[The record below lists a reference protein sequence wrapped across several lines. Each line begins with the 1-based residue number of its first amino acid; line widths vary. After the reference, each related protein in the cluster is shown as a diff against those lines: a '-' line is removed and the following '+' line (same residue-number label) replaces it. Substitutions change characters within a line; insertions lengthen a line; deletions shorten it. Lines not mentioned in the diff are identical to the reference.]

1 VSSYL
6 LLNKPYNVLSSFTDP
21 EGRATLADYVPV
33 AGVYAAG
40 RLDYDSEG
48 LVLLTDDGA
57 LIHRLTDPRHEYPK
71 TYYVQ
76 LEGIVTEAAAALLRQ
91 GVMLRGRRT
100 RPAEAEIIADPG
112 LPARPVPVRAY
123 HPTSWLKVILRE
135 GQKRQLRR
143 MTAAVGFPTLR
154 LVRWAIG
161 PLTLAGLA
169 PGQWREL
176 NRLEREFVQKWDQ
189 PVAL

>member
-1 VSSYL
+1 MVVRGPMNNIL
-6 LLNKPYNVLSSFTDP
+6 FNKPFNVLSAFTDTA
-21 EGRATLADYVPV
+21 GRATLAAYIPVP
-33 AGVYAAG
+33 GVYAAG

-48 LVLLTDDGA
+48 LLLLTDDGG
-57 LIHRLTDPRHEYPK
+57 LIHRLTDPRHEHPK

-76 LEGIVTEAAAALLRQ
+76 LEGLVTQTAVQQLQA
-91 GVMLRGRRT
+91 GVMLRGLRT
-100 RPAEAEIIADPG
+100 RPAEAEIIDDPG
-112 LPARPVPVRAY
+112 LAPRPVPVRAY
-123 HPTSWLKVILRE
+123 HPTSWLKVVLRE

-169 PGQWREL
+169 PGQWRQLTAQETATL
-176 NRLEREFVQKWDQ
+176 G
-189 PVAL
+189 AG

>member
-1 VSSYL
+1 MSRYL
-6 LLNKPYNVLSSFTDP
+6 LLNKPFNVLSSFTDP
-21 EGRATLADYVPV
+21 QGRATLADYVPV
-33 AGVYAAG
+33 PGVYAAG

-48 LVLLTDDGA
+48 LLLLTDDGA
-57 LIHRLTDPRHEYPK
+57 LIHRLTDPRHEHPK

-76 LEGIVTEAAAALLRQ
+76 VGRPRHRGSRGDALRQ
-91 GVMLRGRRT
+91 GVVLRGRRT

-161 PLTLAGLA
+161 PLTLDGLA
-169 PGQWREL
+169 PGEWREL
-176 NRLEREFVQKWDQ
+176 T
-189 PVAL
+189 AA

>member
-1 VSSYL
+1 MSRYL
-6 LLNKPYNVLSSFTDP
+6 LLHKPFNVLSSFTDP
-21 EGRATLADYVPV
+21 QGRATLADHVPV
-33 AGVYAAG
+33 PGVYAAG

-48 LVLLTDDGA
+48 LLLLSDDGP
-57 LIHRLTDPRHEYPK
+57 LLHRLTDPSHEHPK

-76 LEGIVTEAAAALLRQ
+76 LEGLVTEAAAAALAR
-91 GVMLRGRRT
+91 GVILRGRRT

-112 LPARPVPVRAY
+112 LSPRPVPVRAY
-123 HPTSWLKVILRE
+123 YPTSWLKVVLRE
-135 GQKRQLRR
+135 VQKRQLRR

-176 NRLEREFVQKWDQ
+176 TAAEQTSLR
-189 PVAL
+189 A

>member
-1 VSSYL
+1 MVVRGPMNNIL
-6 LLNKPYNVLSSFTDP
+6 FNKPFNVLSAFTDTA
-21 EGRATLADYVPV
+21 GRATLAIYIPVP
-33 AGVYAAG
+33 GVYAAG

-48 LVLLTDDGA
+48 LLLLTDDGG
-57 LIHRLTDPRHEYPK
+57 LIHSLTDPRYEHPK

-76 LEGIVTEAAAALLRQ
+76 LEGLVTQKAVQQLQA
-91 GVMLRGRRT
+91 GVMLRGLRT
-100 RPAEAEIIADPG
+100 RPAEAEIIDDPG
-112 LPARPVPVRAY
+112 LPPRPVPVRAY
-123 HPTSWLKVILRE
+123 HPTSWLKVVLRE

-169 PGQWREL
+169 PGQWRQLTAQETA
-176 NRLEREFVQKWDQ
+176 RLG
-189 PVAL
+189 AG

>member
-1 VSSYL
+1 M
-6 LLNKPYNVLSSFTDP
+6 LLNKPFNVLSSFTDP
-21 EGRATLADYVPV
+21 GGRATLAGYVPV

-76 LEGIVTEAAAALLRQ
+76 LEGIVTEAAAQALRA
-91 GVMLRGRRT
+91 GVVLRGQRT
-100 RPAEAEIIADPG
+100 RPAEAEIVADPG
-112 LPARPVPVRAY
+112 LPPRPVPVRAY

-161 PLTLAGLA
+161 PLTLEGLA
-169 PGQWREL
+169 PGEWREL
-176 NRLEREFVQKWDQ
+176 TRTELGELGGG
-189 PVAL
+189 A